1 LKSRTNRIIRENCF
15 SLLPSPGLGTVS
27 ALEALCFELFLL
39 MKSYL
44 MDMQGVRNQADYTY
58 LRKYQQKIGIP
69 ATRQSKRNDFGNRKG
84 IGKIRINFKQEE
96 LIDELVNILIKK
108 FPEVEL
114 IDITESPEDSE
125 SLWVN
130 VTAPKDEDKEIEL
143 RAFASDKTT
152 DILIDYGYH
161 ILVMP
166 THIRISTC

>member
-1 LKSRTNRIIRENCF
+1 MD
-15 SLLPSPGLGTVS
+15 GLS
-27 ALEALCFELFLL
+27 
-39 MKSYL
+39 
-44 MDMQGVRNQADYTY
+44 
-58 LRKYQQKIGIP
+58 P
-69 ATRQSKRNDFGNRKG
+69 ATEF
-84 IGKIRINFKQEE
+84 
-96 LIDELVNILIKK
+96 
-108 FPEVEL
+108 

>member
-1 LKSRTNRIIRENCF
+1 MKPKPILYIF
-15 SLLPSPGLGTVS
+15 SFPSPGLGRVS
-27 ALEALCFELFLL
+27 ALEVPIAK
-39 MKSYL
+39 M
-44 MDMQGVRNQADYTY
+44 
-58 LRKYQQKIGIP
+58 
-69 ATRQSKRNDFGNRKG
+69 
-84 IGKIRINFKQEE
+84 RINFKQEE

-152 DILIDYGYH
+152 DILIDYWYH
-161 ILVMP
+161 IFSKATPSPCNDLSVKV
-166 THIRISTC
+166 